1 MTITLQ
7 ADREKD
13 CRGVGC
19 PMNMVYAKVELSKL
33 ESGQMLSII
42 LDDGPP
48 INNVPGSVQKEGHAI
63 LEKKRLEVVHIGI
76 SSNGY
81 KQREKMPDHRPG

>member
-1 MTITLQ
+1 MCATIQ

-33 ESGQMLSII
+33 ASGQILSLV

-48 INNVPGSVQKEGHAI
+48 INNVPGSVQKEGHEI
-63 LEKKRLEVVHIGI
+63 LEKRQLADGAWQLLIRKA
-76 SSNGY
+76 
-81 KQREKMPDHRPG
+81 

>member
-1 MTITLQ
+1 MTTTIQ

-33 ESGQMLSII
+33 KSGQILRIV

-48 INNVPGSVQKEGHAI
+48 INNVPGSVQKEGHEI
-63 LEKKRLEVVHIGI
+63 LERKQLEDGAWQLVIR
-76 SSNGY
+76 
-81 KQREKMPDHRPG
+81 KA

>member
-1 MTITLQ
+1 MTATIQ
-7 ADREKD
+7 VDREKD

-33 ESGQMLSII
+33 KSGQILSLL

-48 INNVPGSVQKEGHAI
+48 INNVPGSVQKEGHEI
-63 LEKKRLEVVHIGI
+63 LEKKQLADGAWQLLIR
-76 SSNGY
+76 
-81 KQREKMPDHRPG
+81 KA